1 MNSLQKRRLL
11 FLLGCVPTRSALVY
25 LAYTATPAFLQMLG
39 LIALGPAFGFWYLYL
54 TGSRKT
60 GVEVFGDRIWW
71 NNLRPFHGFMYLL
84 FAVLA
89 LFQIKQAWIVLFAD
103 VLMGTGAFLKF
114 HSTYKENPKQNISW
128 V

>member
-11 FLLGCVPTRSALVY
+11 FLFGCVPTRSALVY
-25 LAYTATPAFLQMLG
+25 LAYTATPAFLQILG
-39 LIALGPAFGFWYLYL
+39 LLALAPAFGFWYLYL

-60 GVEVFGDRIWW
+60 GAEVFGDQIWW
-71 NNLRPFHGFMYLL
+71 TNLRPFHGLMYLL

-89 LFQIKQAWIVLFAD
+89 LFQIKHAWMILFAD
-103 VLMGTGAFLKF
+103 VLIGTGAFLKF
-114 HSTYKENPKQNISW
+114 HSTYKQAPRHLKSW

>member
-11 FLLGCVPTRSALVY
+11 FLFGCVPVRSALVY
-25 LAYTATPAFLQMLG
+25 LAYTASPVVLQILG
-39 LIALGPAFGFWYLYL
+39 ALALVPAFGFWYLYL

-60 GVEVFGDRIWW
+60 GAEVFGERIWW
-71 NNLRPFHGFMYLL
+71 NGLRPFHGLMYLL

-89 LFQIKQAWIVLFAD
+89 LFQVREAWIVLFAD
-103 VLMGTGAFLKF
+103 VLVGTGAFLKF
-114 HSTYKENPKQNISW
+114 HSTYKQNPKQITSW